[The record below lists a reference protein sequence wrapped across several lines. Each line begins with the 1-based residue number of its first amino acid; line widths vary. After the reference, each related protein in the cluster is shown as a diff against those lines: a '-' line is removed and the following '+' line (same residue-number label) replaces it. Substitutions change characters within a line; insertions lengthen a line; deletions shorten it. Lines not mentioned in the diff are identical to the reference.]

1 VNRMLHIAF
10 AAAALAMST
19 WSTGALACSPAPSC
33 WIDEGPSYLR
43 SVCKG
48 YAKDGKTLGQI
59 ASYLDEPE
67 KITEFDRACRRV
79 GVHLKRD

>member
-1 VNRMLHIAF
+1 MNRMLHIAF

-43 SVCKG
+43 SVC
-48 YAKDGKTLGQI
+48 
-59 ASYLDEPE
+59 
-67 KITEFDRACRRV
+67 
-79 GVHLKRD
+79 